1 MFNSK
6 TVFLKMKLRALTMID
21 DGKKQVYP
29 AKGDASIFD
38 ASQKEGER
46 LVAIGAAEVVGAV
59 TATLQVDNDD
69 LTGKIATLKAE
80 QLRAGL
86 DALEIGYEASAKKAE
101 LAAAFQ
107 TACEANPIQAAAFF
121 DSL

>member
-1 MFNSK
+1 
-6 TVFLKMKLRALTMID
+6 MKLRALTLID
-21 DGKKQVYP
+21 DGKNPVYP
-29 AKGDASIFD
+29 DKGEKSIFET
-38 ASQKEGER
+38 SEKEGKR
-46 LVAIGAAEVVGAV
+46 LVSIGAAEAVGAV
-59 TATLQVDNDD
+59 AATLEVDEND
-69 LTGKIATLKAE
+69 LAEKIAPLKIE

>member
-1 MFNSK
+1 
-6 TVFLKMKLRALTMID
+6 MKLRALTVID
-21 DGKKQVYP
+21 DGKQQVLP
-29 AKGDASIFD
+29 GKGDASVFD

-46 LVAIGAAEVVGAV
+46 LIAIGAAEVVGAV
-59 TATLQVDNDD
+59 TATLQVDDDD
-69 LTGKIATLKAE
+69 LTDKVAALKAE

-86 DALEIGYEASAKKAE
+86 DTLGIDYEASAKKAE